1 MYLVFRHQYLA
12 LSGTKGS
19 RNVDS
24 ELPGKPG
31 NSNSTPDCKW
41 AQNCWNFCCREGWVS
56 TWCWEIVF
64 SSSSSSVSEYL
75 ILLFSSFVKVSLVK
89 DLFPDASGNTDA
101 GFRKHETGLPPSS
114 GPDVGK
120 ACHLVVSG
128 ILSTLILSRTWKGR
142 LASCVSPGQVG
153 RLYKSSRQWLV
164 SFSEPSVCPLSFP
177 E

>member
-1 MYLVFRHQYLA
+1 M
-12 LSGTKGS
+12 
-19 RNVDS
+19 
-24 ELPGKPG
+24 
-31 NSNSTPDCKW
+31 
-41 AQNCWNFCCREGWVS
+41 S

-101 GFRKHETGLPPSS
+101 GFRKHETGLPPSA

-128 ILSTLILSRTWKGR
+128 ILSTSILSRTWKGR
-142 LASCVSPGQVG
+142 LASCISPGQVG

>member
-1 MYLVFRHQYLA
+1 M
-12 LSGTKGS
+12 
-19 RNVDS
+19 
-24 ELPGKPG
+24 
-31 NSNSTPDCKW
+31 
-41 AQNCWNFCCREGWVS
+41 S

-89 DLFPDASGNTDA
+89 DLFPDASGNTEA
-101 GFRKHETGLPPSS
+101 GFRKHQTGMPPSV

-128 ILSTLILSRTWKGR
+128 ILGTSSLSRGWKGR
-142 LASCVSPGQVG
+142 LASRASAGQVG
-153 RLYKSSRQWLV
+153 HLYKTSRQWLV
-164 SFSEPSVCPLSFP
+164 GFSEPSVCPLSFP

>member
-1 MYLVFRHQYLA
+1 M
-12 LSGTKGS
+12 
-19 RNVDS
+19 
-24 ELPGKPG
+24 
-31 NSNSTPDCKW
+31 
-41 AQNCWNFCCREGWVS
+41 S

-101 GFRKHETGLPPSS
+101 GFRKHETGLPPSA